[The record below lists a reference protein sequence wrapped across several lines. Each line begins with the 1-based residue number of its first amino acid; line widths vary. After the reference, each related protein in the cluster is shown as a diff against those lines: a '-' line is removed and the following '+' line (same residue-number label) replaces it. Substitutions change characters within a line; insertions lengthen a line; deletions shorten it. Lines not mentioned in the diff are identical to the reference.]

1 MNDLLIFNDE
11 IDTSKNCFVVKNLD
25 TQDTINFVCIARD
38 VKHKNIAGSVAF
50 CEIAQNILNKKIQ
63 LTLPRDAHYS
73 SDKIKILNL
82 ATQSEEEKNQAYCDA
97 HFNLL
102 LSTQEIANGFV
113 EGFGLTVLESALYG
127 TPSIVMRSGG
137 LIESVHENE
146 TGWIINQIN
155 TDEIKKVFS
164 KKNLDD
170 YQSVTKKCF
179 DHTINSHQLL
189 EWGRIFDSLCNS
201 NKTLCTEVAA

>member
-1 MNDLLIFNDE
+1 M
-11 IDTSKNCFVVKNLD
+11 
-25 TQDTINFVCIARD
+25 
-38 VKHKNIAGSVAF
+38 
-50 CEIAQNILNKKIQ
+50 
-63 LTLPRDAHYS
+63 
-73 SDKIKILNL
+73 
-82 ATQSEEEKNQAYCDA
+82 
-97 HFNLL
+97 
-102 LSTQEIANGFV
+102 
-113 EGFGLTVLESALYG
+113 LESALYG